1 MAKRENQEKGAK
13 KMEIIGRQKQKSYF
27 LNQRKGMMKNEGDGA
42 FGQGRQKLFGS
53 LIITLIA
60 FILSVSLFAYELP
73 KAKASEVGISAER
86 LEQLGQVLKS
96 YCEEKGAPGMVV
108 LIARNGKV
116 AYHRA
121 FGRFRLDK
129 PEPMPLDAIFRIAS
143 QSKAVTS
150 VAVMKL
156 MEEGKLLLDDPIS
169 KYIPEFKE
177 TYVAV
182 KPEGKEVKG
191 YSVVPAKRQ
200 ITIRDLLTHTA
211 GISYGDGPARE
222 EYLKAGIH
230 GWFLTDKDMNIG
242 ELVKKLTQLPFD
254 AQPGERFVY
263 GYNTDIL
270 GYLVEVVSGMNLAEF
285 VEKRIAAPL
294 GMRDTCFFLPE
305 SKASRLTPA
314 YGADENGQIKMT
326 EDPAKSPYV
335 YGPRKCYS
343 GGAGLVATAE
353 DYGRFLLML
362 LNGGELGG
370 VRILSPKSVEL
381 MTADHA
387 GQVYSGGKQGFGLG
401 FWVTKSLGVSG
412 LPGSVGAFG
421 WGGAYFTTYWVDPA
435 EKLVAVFMTQ
445 LLPVPASC
453 SDLQN
458 KFRTLVYQAIE
469 KSYER

>member
-1 MAKRENQEKGAK
+1 MAT
-13 KMEIIGRQKQKSYF
+13 IGSQKQKTNL
-27 LNQRKGMMKNEGDGA
+27 LNQSKVIIKKEGSRISGA
-42 FGQGRQKLFGS
+42 GRQNLFRS
-53 LIITLIA
+53 LVFALIV
-60 FILSVSLFAYELP
+60 FSLSLSLFAYELP
-73 KAKASEVGISAER
+73 RVKPSEVGMSAER
-86 LEQLGQVLKS
+86 LERLGRVLQS
-96 YCEEKGAPGMVV
+96 YCDEKGAPGMVV

-121 FGRFRLDK
+121 FGKFRLDK
-129 PEPMPLDAIFRIAS
+129 PDPMPLDAIFRIAS

-150 VAVMKL
+150 VAVMML
-156 MEEGKLLLDDPIS
+156 MEEGKILLDDPVS

-182 KPEGKEVKG
+182 QAEGKGVKG

-211 GISYGDGPARE
+211 GISYGDGPAEE

-230 GWFLTDKDMNIG
+230 GWYLTDKDMTIG
-242 ELVKKLTQLPFD
+242 EVVKKLAKLPFD
-254 AQPGERFVY
+254 AQPGEHFVY

-270 GYLVEVVSGMNLAEF
+270 GYLVEVVSGQSLAEF
-285 VEKRIAAPL
+285 VEKRIAGPL
-294 GMRDTCFFLPE
+294 GMKDTCFFLPE
-305 SKASRLTPA
+305 SKASRLAPA
-314 YGADENGQIKMT
+314 YGADEKGQIKVI
-326 EDPAKSPYV
+326 EDTAKSPYI

-353 DYGRFLLML
+353 DYARFLQML

-381 MTADHA
+381 MTADHT
-387 GQVYSGGKQGFGLG
+387 GQIYSGGKQGFGLG
-401 FWVTKSLGVSG
+401 FWVIKNLGTSG
-412 LPGSVGAFG
+412 LPGSIGAFG

-453 SDLQN
+453 ADLQN

>member
-1 MAKRENQEKGAK
+1 MHLKLSFSFHGEAARQEKAA
-13 KMEIIGRQKQKSYF
+13 GRKRKIWGQAPGFGLRVFARYF
-27 LNQRKGMMKNEGDGA
+27 SLVLLVLSLSLSA
-42 FGQGRQKLFGS
+42 WPGS
-53 LIITLIA
+53 LPA
-60 FILSVSLFAYELP
+60 ARP
-73 KAKASEVGISAER
+73 GEVGLSAGRLER
-86 LEQLGQVLKS
+86 LSQVMLS
-96 YCEEKGAPGMVV
+96 YCNQKGAPGLVV
-108 LIARNGKV
+108 LIVRDGKV

-129 PEPMPLDAIFRIAS
+129 PDPMPLDAIFRIAS

-150 VAVMKL
+150 VAVMML
-156 MEEGKLLLDDPIS
+156 MEEGKLLLDDPVS

-182 KPEGKEVKG
+182 KPEGKEAKG
-191 YSVVPAKRQ
+191 FSLVPARRQ

-230 GWFLTDKDMNIG
+230 GWFLTDKDMTIG
-242 ELVKKLTQLPFD
+242 EVVKKLVRLPFD

-270 GYLVEVVSGMNLAEF
+270 GYLVEVVSGMTLAEF
-285 VEKRIAAPL
+285 VEKRIAGPL
-294 GMRDTCFFLPE
+294 GMKDTCFFLPE
-305 SKASRLTPA
+305 SKASRLAPA

-353 DYGRFLLML
+353 DYARFLQML
-362 LNGGELGG
+362 LNRGELGG

-381 MTADHA
+381 MTADHV
-387 GQVYSGGKQGFGLG
+387 GQIYSGGKQGFGLG
-401 FWVTKSLGVSG
+401 FWVTRSLGASG

-445 LLPVPASC
+445 LLPVPSSC

-469 KSYER
+469 KSYSQPGH

>member
-1 MAKRENQEKGAK
+1 MKIQPCQHQKFHLAGFEGKIRKKGRSTLL
-13 KMEIIGRQKQKSYF
+13 GR
-27 LNQRKGMMKNEGDGA
+27 L
-42 FGQGRQKLFGS
+42 GQGVFSVLISILFV
-53 LIITLIA
+53 
-60 FILSVSLFAYELP
+60 FYLSVSVFAYELP
-73 KAKASEVGISAER
+73 KATPAEVGLSAER
-86 LEQLGQVLKS
+86 LERLGQVFQS

-121 FGRFRLDK
+121 FGKFRLDRS
-129 PEPMPLDAIFRIAS
+129 EPMPVDAIFRIAS

-150 VAVMKL
+150 VAIMML
-156 MEEGKLLLDDPIS
+156 MEEGKLLLDDPVS

-191 YSVVPAKRQ
+191 YSLVPAKRQ

-222 EYLKAGIH
+222 EYLKAGIY
-230 GWFLTDKDMNIG
+230 GWFLTDKDMTIG
-242 ELVKKLTQLPFD
+242 ELVKKLARLPFD
-254 AQPGERFVY
+254 AQPGEKFVY

-285 VEKRIAAPL
+285 VEKRITGPL
-294 GMRDTCFFLPE
+294 GMKDTYFFLPE
-305 SKASRLTPA
+305 SKVSRLTPA

-326 EDPAKSPYV
+326 EDPDRSPYV
-335 YGPRKCYS
+335 YGPKKCYS
-343 GGAGLVATAE
+343 GGAGLLSTAE
-353 DYGRFLLML
+353 DYARFLLML
-362 LNGGELGG
+362 QNGGELGG

-381 MTADHA
+381 MTADHV
-387 GQVYSGGKQGFGLG
+387 GQLYSGGTTGFGLG
-401 FWVTKSLGVSG
+401 FWVTKSLGASG
-412 LPGSVGAFG
+412 IPGTVGAYG
-421 WGGAYFTTYWVDPA
+421 WGGAYFTSYWVDPV
-435 EKLVAVFMTQ
+435 EKLVAVFMIQ
-445 LLPVPASC
+445 LLPVPSSC

-458 KFRTLVYQAIE
+458 KFRTMVYQAIE

>member
-1 MAKRENQEKGAK
+1 MEFLTKQNQKAYLLSQKKGLMK
-13 KMEIIGRQKQKSYF
+13 KEPGS
-27 LNQRKGMMKNEGDGA
+27 L
-42 FGQGRQKLFGS
+42 FGQGQQKLFRS
-53 LIITLIA
+53 LIFALIV
-60 FILSVSLFAYELP
+60 FSLSLSLFAYELP
-73 KAKASEVGISAER
+73 RVKPSEVGMSAER
-86 LEQLGQVLKS
+86 LERLGQVLKS
-96 YCEEKGAPGMVV
+96 YCDEKGAPGMVV

-121 FGRFRLDK
+121 FGQFRLDK
-129 PEPMPLDAIFRIAS
+129 PDPMPLDAIFRIAS

-150 VAVMKL
+150 VAVMML
-156 MEEGKLLLDDPIS
+156 MEEGKILLDDPVS

-182 KPEGKEVKG
+182 QPEGKGVKG

-211 GISYGDGPARE
+211 GISYGDGPAEE

-230 GWFLTDKDMNIG
+230 GWYLTDKDMTIG
-242 ELVKKLTQLPFD
+242 EVVKKLVKLPFD

-270 GYLVEVVSGMNLAEF
+270 GYLVEVVSGQSLAEF
-285 VEKRIAAPL
+285 VEKRISGPL
-294 GMRDTCFFLPE
+294 GMKDTCFFLPE
-305 SKASRLTPA
+305 SKASRLAPA
-314 YGADENGQIKMT
+314 YGADESGQIKMT

-353 DYGRFLLML
+353 DYARFLQML
-362 LNGGELGG
+362 LNGGELG
-370 VRILSPKSVEL
+370 VARILSPKSVEL

-387 GQVYSGGKQGFGLG
+387 AQLYSGGKQGFGLG
-401 FWVTKSLGVSG
+401 FWVIKNLGTSG

-453 SDLQN
+453 TDLQN

>member
-1 MAKRENQEKGAK
+1 MKIKKKIFFSGATH
-13 KMEIIGRQKQKSYF
+13 
-27 LNQRKGMMKNEGDGA
+27 QRFIWLLIFA
-42 FGQGRQKLFGS
+42 LIVFSQSLF
-53 LIITLIA
+53 
-60 FILSVSLFAYELP
+60 LFAYELP
-73 KAKASEVGISAER
+73 RVKPVEVGMSAER
-86 LEQLGQVLKS
+86 LERLSRVLQS
-96 YCEEKGAPGMVV
+96 YCDEKGAPGMVV

-121 FGRFRLDK
+121 FGKFRLDK

-150 VAVMKL
+150 VAVMML
-156 MEEGKLLLDDPIS
+156 MEEGKILLDDPVS

-177 TYVAV
+177 TFVAV
-182 KPEGKEVKG
+182 QAESKGVRG

-211 GISYGDGPARE
+211 GISYGDGPAKE

-230 GWFLTDKDMNIG
+230 GWYLTDKNITIG
-242 ELVKKLTQLPFD
+242 ELVKKLAKLPFD

-263 GYNTDIL
+263 GYNTDVL
-270 GYLVEVVSGMNLAEF
+270 GYLVEVVSGLSLAEF
-285 VEKRIAAPL
+285 VEKRIASPL
-294 GMRDTCFFLPE
+294 GMKDTCFFLPE

-314 YGADENGQIKMT
+314 YGADENGKIKLIEET
-326 EDPAKSPYV
+326 AKSPYI

-353 DYGRFLLML
+353 DYARFLQML
-362 LNGGELGG
+362 LNGGEFGG

-387 GQVYSGGKQGFGLG
+387 GQLYSGGKQGFGLG
-401 FWVTKSLGVSG
+401 FWVVKNLGSSG

-453 SDLQN
+453 ADLQN

-469 KSYER
+469 KSYVK